1 MEYRELGKTG
11 VKVSAIGFGCWAMG
25 GTNWGVVDDND
36 SISAAQR
43 ALDLGITF
51 FDTAPG
57 YGYGH
62 SEKILGE
69 ALADRRKGIFLATKC
84 GMEWDDKGGIWRNSK
99 PEYIRKDCERSL
111 KNLRT
116 DYVDLLQVHW
126 PDEETPIADT
136 MGEMAKLQKEGKIK
150 FIGVSNF
157 SVEQM
162 KECQKYVE
170 LASLQPPYSMLRR
183 GAEKEILPFC
193 LEQKIGVVV
202 YSPLQQGLLT
212 GKFTEEPKFQKGD
225 MRADNPFFSGENF
238 KRIMAVVDQLKE
250 MAMNY
255 SKSVGQ
261 LAINWVLC
269 NPAVIVAIVG
279 AKRPAQVQ
287 ENVGGAGWKIKGE
300 DLKKIEE
307 ILKTGFAQ

>member
-11 VKVSAIGFGCWAMG
+11 VKVSAVGFGCWAMG
-25 GTNWGVVDDND
+25 GANWGVVDDND
-36 SISAAQR
+36 SIAAAQR
-43 ALDLGITF
+43 ALDSGITF

-57 YGYGH
+57 YGFGH
-62 SEKILGE
+62 SERILGE
-69 ALADRRKGIFLATKC
+69 ALKERRKGIFLATKC
-84 GMEWDDKGGIWRNSK
+84 GIDWDDKGKIWRNSK

-111 KNLRT
+111 KNLQT
-116 DYVDLLQVHW
+116 DYADLLQVHW

-136 MGEMAKLQKEGKIK
+136 MGEMLKLQKEGKIK

-170 LASLQPPYSMLRR
+170 LVSLQPPYSMLKRD
-183 GAEKEILPFC
+183 AEKEILPFC
-193 LEQKIGVVV
+193 LEQKISVVV

-225 MRADNPFFSGENF
+225 MRAFNPLFRGEPF
-238 KRIMAVVDQLKE
+238 KRILNIVDQLKE
-250 MAMNY
+250 IAVKYN
-255 SKSVGQ
+255 KSMTH

-269 NPAVIVAIVG
+269 NPAVTVAIVG

-287 ENVGGAGWKIKGE
+287 ENIGGAGWKLSNE
-300 DLKKIEE
+300 DLKKIEK
-307 ILKTGFAQ
+307 ILTTD